1 MSNLKYCPFCGRTI
15 KPRYIGGEYQTA
27 RADCECGLSFEVKF
41 VRKKCWRKD
50 FATVW
55 NVRAA
60 KVENPRKTKD
70 EWPIIDKQ
78 LREFSRMVEKKLGYE
93 EGKKCR
99 LITAKAYDCG
109 VADAIAGRAEVFE

>member
-1 MSNLKYCPFCGRTI
+1 MSELKRCPFCGRSI
-15 KPRYIGGEYQTA
+15 KPKYVGGENQSA
-27 RADCECGLSFEVKF
+27 IGECVCGLSFEVKF

-55 NVRAA
+55 NVRVA

-70 EWPIIDKQ
+70 EWPIMAKQ
-78 LREFSRMVEKKLGYE
+78 LRDFSRMLEKKLGYE
-93 EGKKCR
+93 EGKTCR
-99 LITAKAYDCG
+99 LIAAKAYDCG